1 MTQSAVDVLPSNHK
15 QGGAQPGPTHL
26 WQTLHFRRKC
36 DRCLQRRWPN
46 LHRGMFWLDTKQ
58 LDIKRKL
65 LACPPARPHA
75 RLPPAC
81 PSACT
86 LARPA
91 AQLLLRSQTLATRW
105 LARQLACP
113 VASHLPVHLFGRPP
127 ACPHS
132 CTIALMHACMP
143 ARPRAHPP
151 DRTPTGSS
159 AHTPAKHTAASAP
172 ARELVWQLACLLAR
186 SHARPPTGSPA

>member
-1 MTQSAVDVLPSNHK
+1 
-15 QGGAQPGPTHL
+15 
-26 WQTLHFRRKC
+26 
-36 DRCLQRRWPN
+36 
-46 LHRGMFWLDTKQ
+46 MFWLDTKQ

-75 RLPPAC
+75 RLPAC

-91 AQLLLRSQTLATRW
+91 VQLLLRSQTLATRW

-151 DRTPTGSS
+151 DRTPTVRLPTRQPN
-159 AHTPAKHTAASAP
+159 TPLPVRPLVSLFGNLPVCSRACTLARPLGHPPDRLPTCPSASAWPACSRTRSP
-172 ARELVWQLACLLAR
+172 ARLPVCHGESDGWAGAR
-186 SHARPPTGSPA
+186 AAMAVAHAV

>member
-1 MTQSAVDVLPSNHK
+1 MVSRPSWSYFILK
-15 QGGAQPGPTHL
+15 LFGCTICWPGKPFRLRGGTSPPTHP
-26 WQTLHFRRKC
+26 T
-36 DRCLQRRWPN
+36 
-46 LHRGMFWLDTKQ
+46 
-58 LDIKRKL
+58 
-65 LACPPARPHA
+65 CPPARPHA
-75 RLPPAC
+75 RLPAC
-81 PSACT
+81 RSACT
-86 LARPA
+86 LACPTV
-91 AQLLLRSQTLATRW
+91 QLLLRSQTLATRW